1 MSTCPDR
8 PTGAE
13 QARWFGR
20 RGPLGARA
28 RKETVT
34 AAGGSFQAVFQRST
48 DGGYVV
54 SLPALP
60 HLMTRG
66 ASYQHA
72 RIKAL
77 ALVHSYLRELRAEGR
92 LAGRPRA
99 PRPSEGLPL
108 AA

>member
-1 MSTCPDR
+1 MSTPPHR

-20 RGPLGARA
+20 RAPAGAA
-28 RKETVT
+28 AHKEMVT
-34 AAGGSFQAVFQRST
+34 AGDASFQAVFRRSQ

-66 ASYQHA
+66 ATYQHA
-72 RIKAL
+72 RIKAV
-77 ALVHSYLRELRAEGR
+77 ALVHGYMRELRAQGC
-92 LAGRPRA
+92 LA
-99 PRPSEGLPL
+99 GLPL
-108 AA
+108 RLPREERALAA